1 MADDALRALLEA
13 LAAEG
18 VATRTELR
26 ERLGGLDESAVRRRA
41 ERHGYVMARPG
52 AAEAVSG
59 SRFEA
64 PEDELMLTERGRAF
78 LSRGAP

>member
-26 ERLGGLDESAVRRRA
+26 ERLGGLDESAVRRA